1 MAQTQV
7 PIHTNHWHE
16 EAIVDAAWLRERL
29 DDPAVRVVEVDV
41 SGARYKEGHIPG
53 AVLWNAY
60 TDLHHSDYSAVDP
73 GELKSLLSKS
83 GISPTT
89 TVVFYGYAPYL
100 GFWLME
106 SRVASRI
113 RTRRWPT
120 DFISQKPR

>member
-1 MAQTQV
+1 MAQAQV
-7 PIHTNHWHE
+7 PTRINHRHP

-83 GISPTT
+83 GISFGS
-89 TVVFYGYAPYL
+89 TVALSGYAPSL
-100 GFWLME
+100 GFWLMWE
-106 SRVASRI
+106 V
-113 RTRRWPT
+113 
-120 DFISQKPR
+120 